1 MLSYINIRKIWIIF
15 LKMIILEYIKDC
27 FKSIH
32 VAYLC
37 YFSYKFTYII
47 VMFSFLTQTG
57 WEWEKSDTEAHMRI
71 KYLLSC
77 FVSALLRCLVS
88 FSALYVPNKN
98 SASRSWCFA
107 AVCGWVIS
115 PVMSLYYHLSAPLH
129 TDLRSAPVALL
140 RTDRDPTLREWRN
153 PSLGLLNFQTS
164 LLAKLWIINNNHNHN
179 NIS

>member
-57 WEWEKSDTEAHMRI
+57 WEWEKRDTEAHMRI

-77 FVSALLRCLVS
+77 FVSALLRRLISASLHFMCQTRTQRPGPDVLLLFAVEL
-88 FSALYVPNKN
+88 SAL
-98 SASRSWCFA
+98 SWAFTT
-107 AVCGWVIS
+107 IS
-115 PVMSLYYHLSAPLH
+115 Q
-129 TDLRSAPVALL
+129 LRYTLTSDLL
-140 RTDRDPTLREWRN
+140 R
-153 PSLGLLNFQTS
+153 LLYSGQTEIPLWENEECETAPRWCLWF
-164 LLAKLWIINNNHNHN
+164 LLQFWITFFLLCNTE
-179 NIS
+179 